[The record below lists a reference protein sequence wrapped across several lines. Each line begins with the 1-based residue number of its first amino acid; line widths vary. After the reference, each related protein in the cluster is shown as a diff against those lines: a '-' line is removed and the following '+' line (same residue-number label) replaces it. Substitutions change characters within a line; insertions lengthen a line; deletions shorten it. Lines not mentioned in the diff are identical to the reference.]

1 MAIKSFN
8 PYSPSRRSMTVSTFE
23 EITTDKPHRPL
34 VDKLQQHAGRNNTG
48 KMTVRHQG
56 GGHKRQ
62 YRIIDFKR
70 NKDSVPAKVATIE
83 YDPNRTAN
91 IALLNYAD
99 GEKRYIIAPLGLKV
113 GDVIVSGP
121 DADIKV
127 GNCLPMLNIPL
138 GTMIH
143 NVEMKIGKGGQ
154 LMRSAGAGAQLMA
167 KEGDYALLRMPSGEI
182 RKIHINCRATIG
194 QVGNLD
200 HENITIGKAGRSRWL
215 GIRPANRGVAM
226 NPNDHPHGGGEGNQS
241 IGLRY
246 PKTKW
251 GKPALGIKTRRK
263 SSSDKLIIKRRAKRK

>member
-34 VDKLQQHAGRNNTG
+34 VEKLQQHAGRNNTG

-62 YRIIDFKR
+62 YRVIDFKR
-70 NKDSVPAKVATIE
+70 NKDNIPAKVATIE

-91 IALLNYAD
+91 IALLHYAD
-99 GEKRYIIAPLGLKV
+99 GEKRYILAPLGLKV

-121 DADIKV
+121 ESDIKV
-127 GNCLPMLNIPL
+127 GNCLPLVNIPL

-143 NVEMKIGKGGQ
+143 NVEMKIGAGGQ

-167 KEGDYALLRMPSGEI
+167 KE
-182 RKIHINCRATIG
+182 
-194 QVGNLD
+194 
-200 HENITIGKAGRSRWL
+200 
-215 GIRPANRGVAM
+215 
-226 NPNDHPHGGGEGNQS
+226 
-241 IGLRY
+241 
-246 PKTKW
+246 
-251 GKPALGIKTRRK
+251 
-263 SSSDKLIIKRRAKRK
+263 